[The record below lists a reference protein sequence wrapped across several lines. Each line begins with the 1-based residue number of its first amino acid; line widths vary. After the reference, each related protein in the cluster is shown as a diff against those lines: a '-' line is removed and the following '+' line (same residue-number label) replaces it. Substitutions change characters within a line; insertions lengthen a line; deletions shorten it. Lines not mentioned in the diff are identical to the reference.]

1 MPGRD
6 DWFVGRSGELD
17 RLEEACGQV
26 RAGRGQVVVVS
37 GPAGVGKTRLCEQ
50 GEALAIAAGLT
61 VAWGRCWTGGG
72 APALWPWQPVLAEL
86 CGPQA
91 AALLAEDQP
100 GADLVD
106 PDRFSRFVAVG
117 ERLAAACARTP
128 AYLVLDDLHAAE
140 PGAVLLTRFLAR
152 MRHRLPL
159 LLVVTV
165 RVDGGAAAPDVLGQL
180 ESEATLL
187 ALRSFDLADTR
198 AFLAAQ
204 CSVGVDPALTRAAHQ
219 VTSGNPLLLQRLVAL
234 AAADPV
240 GAFPDGLRNLVE
252 ESVGRVPEAARAV
265 LATAA
270 VLGTRPSVA
279 LTAAVAGVGAEAVLT
294 AVNAGAGLVAPAG
307 PDDVEFTH
315 ELVRESLTG
324 TLSPAEL
331 LDVHAAAAS
340 ALRGW
345 GAVGQH
351 ERLARRAHHAARAA
365 ARSPAD
371 ARGAVAACRAAA
383 ASMVGRFAYEQAAE
397 LLSTAAGL
405 HDSGDTGPPSA
416 ALLLEWAR
424 AVLWSGRL
432 TEARALFDRAAEAAD
447 AEAEPVLA
455 AQAALGL
462 GGVWVNE
469 HRDRAERERVLT
481 RQEAALACLGPDQA
495 VLRSRLRTRLAA
507 EAVYSGGQLDDVL
520 AALAETRRLGDGH
533 ALAEALSLTHHALLR
548 PDHVRDRLPLA
559 DELVTVA
566 SAVGDGV
573 LVLMGL
579 CWRAVDLFQLADP
592 GAERALADLRA
603 RADALGCRSILY
615 VVSVLDVMLLI
626 RSGRLAAAEEA
637 ATASARLGVEV
648 GDADA
653 AAYAAAHLLSIR
665 WLQGRGGELLEL
677 AEQVAGSPTLVQ
689 AEFAFRATVARLAA
703 EAGQPA
709 RARRALDRLTAGGL
723 AELPLSSTWL
733 TGMLAVVEA
742 AAALGDAAVAREAY
756 ELLLP
761 YADLPVMPSV
771 AVACFGST
779 HRPLGLAALACGRLD
794 TAVDHLDRAVAANT
808 RLGHRPMT
816 ACCRADLA
824 VALLRRSRLG
834 DRQRARELL
843 GRAAAEAETMEMP
856 VQAGRWRA
864 LAAGDAADA
873 DDRVRMRRQQ
883 RHWLVT
889 WGDRRVVVEDL
900 VGMRHLARLLDR
912 PGVPVP
918 ALELAVGG
926 VPAPAEPS
934 RQAVL
939 DRRARAAYTARAR
952 RLVAELTDARERAD
966 LRLVAR
972 LETEADALA
981 AELGR
986 STGALGRTRAFPG
999 PAERARTAVR
1009 KAIKRAVDVIAEA
1022 DAGIGAELRATVN
1035 TGYAC
1040 SYTPSAA

>member
-1 MPGRD
+1 M
-6 DWFVGRSGELD
+6 
-17 RLEEACGQV
+17 
-26 RAGRGQVVVVS
+26 
-37 GPAGVGKTRLCEQ
+37 
-50 GEALAIAAGLT
+50 
-61 VAWGRCWTGGG
+61 
-72 APALWPWQPVLAEL
+72 
-86 CGPQA
+86 
-91 AALLAEDQP
+91 
-100 GADLVD
+100 
-106 PDRFSRFVAVG
+106 
-117 ERLAAACARTP
+117 
-128 AYLVLDDLHAAE
+128 
-140 PGAVLLTRFLAR
+140 
-152 MRHRLPL
+152 
-159 LLVVTV
+159 
-165 RVDGGAAAPDVLGQL
+165 
-180 ESEATLL
+180 
-187 ALRSFDLADTR
+187 
-198 AFLAAQ
+198 
-204 CSVGVDPALTRAAHQ
+204 
-219 VTSGNPLLLQRLVAL
+219 
-234 AAADPV
+234 
-240 GAFPDGLRNLVE
+240 
-252 ESVGRVPEAARAV
+252 
-265 LATAA
+265 
-270 VLGTRPSVA
+270 A

-345 GAVGQH
+345 GAVGPH

-824 VALLRRSRLG
+824 VALLRRNRLG

-864 LAAGDAADA
+864 LAAGTPRTPTTGCGCAGSNGTG
-873 DDRVRMRRQQ
+873 
-883 RHWLVT
+883 WS
-889 WGDRRVVVEDL
+889 
-900 VGMRHLARLLDR
+900 
-912 PGVPVP
+912 PGVTAGWWSRTWSACGTWPGCSTVP
-918 ALELAVGG
+918 ACRYRLSSWPSAASPPRPSRAGRPSSTAG
-926 VPAPAEPS
+926 PAPPTPPAPAGWSPSSPTPGSGPTSASSPGWRPRPTPS
-934 RQAVL
+934 RPSSAG
-939 DRRARAAYTARAR
+939 RPARSAGPGRSPGRPSAPVPRCAR
-952 RLVAELTDARERAD
+952 RSSV
-966 LRLVAR
+966 
-972 LETEADALA
+972 
-981 AELGR
+981 R
-986 STGALGRTRAFPG
+986 ST
-999 PAERARTAVR
+999 
-1009 KAIKRAVDVIAEA
+1009 
-1022 DAGIGAELRATVN
+1022 
-1035 TGYAC
+1035 
-1040 SYTPSAA
+1040 